1 MYEILRKISSQQVN
15 RMYISIVG
23 HFCSSPAKMY
33 RGKDSNKDAGEIL
46 KRSDFL
52 MKLSLL

>member
-1 MYEILRKISSQQVN
+1 MYEILHKISSQQVN

-33 RGKDSNKDAGEIL
+33 RGKDSNKDTGEIL